1 MSDTGQN
8 LDIDYAD
15 DLRLIKLMSEDES
28 FWERIYDAKLDYLNN
43 GTDPRTSPYVREE
56 IAQSW
61 IDSRQSGLEPDRPV
75 LGEYVSDKY
84 VRLALEANSV
94 LVRETQEKLRTV
106 ESLNIENDYIFE
118 LMDLN
123 GLSLLQVGNLQLHHF
138 AAQKYVLNIGNSGTN
153 AHDLCVQYR
162 RPFAVIGPEH
172 YSFGLHELIACA
184 APIIDQY
191 GTPLGSL
198 LLTQKIPA
206 RITTVEKRLLIHA
219 MSLVSSIASTI
230 SSQLRI
236 EKYRADLETAE
247 GEFAQASSFAH
258 LFQSLSHS
266 LADTNKEA
274 TLLVDSDLKIV
285 YANHDAAKIFKTI
298 PESLVGKSVQC
309 LCDLGDDDKVR
320 WNFAN
325 GKKYTITASDAR
337 YSLIPREIRNGE
349 GGENAN
355 FILFLRPLATKADQG
370 TLKKD
375 VGDTAS
381 ITFSQILGT
390 SPQIGRTKKL
400 AHRFAQINENVL
412 ITGESG
418 TGKELFAQAIHNAS
432 RPNGPFMSI
441 NCAAIPPRLIESE
454 LFGYDSGS
462 FTGAD
467 KAGKPGKIEL
477 ANGGTLFLDEIGD
490 MPVEL
495 QSTLLRV
502 LENKRV
508 MRVGG
513 KGYKQVDFRLISATN
528 RNLSEMASQG
538 LFREDLLYRLSVL
551 SIGLPPLRE
560 RKGDALFFA
569 RYFLGE
575 CDSKTS
581 YGKAVFSDDAVA
593 FISSYSWPG
602 NIRQLKHAIYSAYYT
617 CEKSVIE
624 MDDFPAYLTS
634 EKDVLFPQPSLKVN
648 DPSSAI
654 KVPNAV
660 EPPVRTSLSEKP
672 TPEKLSPSASEGSVL
687 PTLSLRELERLAI
700 DEALKQTNGDVL
712 KAAKLLGV
720 SKATMYRK
728 LKNR

>member
-1 MSDTGQN
+1 MTLDT
-8 LDIDYAD
+8 
-15 DLRLIKLMSEDES
+15 
-28 FWERIYDAKLDYLNN
+28 
-43 GTDPRTSPYVREE
+43 
-56 IAQSW
+56 
-61 IDSRQSGLEPDRPV
+61 
-75 LGEYVSDKY
+75 
-84 VRLALEANSV
+84 
-94 LVRETQEKLRTV
+94 
-106 ESLNIENDYIFE
+106 
-118 LMDLN
+118 
-123 GLSLLQVGNLQLHHF
+123 
-138 AAQKYVLNIGNSGTN
+138 
-153 AHDLCVQYR
+153 
-162 RPFAVIGPEH
+162 
-172 YSFGLHELIACA
+172 
-184 APIIDQY
+184 
-191 GTPLGSL
+191 
-198 LLTQKIPA
+198 
-206 RITTVEKRLLIHA
+206 
-219 MSLVSSIASTI
+219 
-230 SSQLRI
+230 
-236 EKYRADLETAE
+236 
-247 GEFAQASSFAH
+247 
-258 LFQSLSHS
+258 
-266 LADTNKEA
+266 
-274 TLLVDSDLKIV
+274 
-285 YANHDAAKIFKTI
+285 
-298 PESLVGKSVQC
+298 
-309 LCDLGDDDKVR
+309 
-320 WNFAN
+320 
-325 GKKYTITASDAR
+325 
-337 YSLIPREIRNGE
+337 
-349 GGENAN
+349 
-355 FILFLRPLATKADQG
+355 
-370 TLKKD
+370 
-375 VGDTAS
+375 
-381 ITFSQILGT
+381 
-390 SPQIGRTKKL
+390 
-400 AHRFAQINENVL
+400 
-412 ITGESG
+412 
-418 TGKELFAQAIHNAS
+418 
-432 RPNGPFMSI
+432 
-441 NCAAIPPRLIESE
+441 
-454 LFGYDSGS
+454 
-462 FTGAD
+462 
-467 KAGKPGKIEL
+467 
-477 ANGGTLFLDEIGD
+477 
-490 MPVEL
+490 
-495 QSTLLRV
+495 TLLRV

-624 MDDFPAYLTS
+624 VDDFPAYLTS

>member
-1 MSDTGQN
+1 MSETGQN

-28 FWERIYDAKLDYLNN
+28 FWEHIYDAKLDFLNN
-43 GTDPRTSPYVREE
+43 GTDPRTSPYVRAE

-61 IDSRQSGLEPDRPV
+61 IDSKQAGLEPDRLV
-75 LGEYVSDKY
+75 LGEYVSDEY
-84 VRLALEANSV
+84 TRLAMEANSV
-94 LVRETQEKLRTV
+94 LIRETQEKLRTV
-106 ESLNIENDYIFE
+106 ESLNIDNDYIFE

-138 AAQKYVLNIGNSGTN
+138 AAKKYLLNIANAGTN
-153 AHDLCVQYR
+153 AHDLCMQHR
-162 RPFAVIGPEH
+162 RPIAVIGPEH

-184 APIIDQY
+184 APVLDQY
-191 GTPLGSL
+191 GNPLGAL
-198 LLTQKIPA
+198 LLTQKIQD
-206 RITTVEKRLLIHA
+206 RITAAEKKLLIHA
-219 MSLVSSIASTI
+219 MSLVSSIANAV

-236 EKYRADLETAE
+236 EKYRDDLKTAE
-247 GEFAQASSFAH
+247 GEYAQASSAAH
-258 LFQSLSHS
+258 LLQSLSHS

-274 TLLVDSDLKIV
+274 TLLVNSALKIV

-298 PESLVGKSVQC
+298 PEGLIGKSVQC

-320 WNFAN
+320 QDFAN
-325 GKKYTITASDAR
+325 GKKYTVTADGCR
-337 YSLIPREIRNGE
+337 YSLIPREIKSGE
-349 GGENAN
+349 GDENTN
-355 FILFLRPLATKADQG
+355 FILFLRPLAARTAQG
-370 TLKKD
+370 APKKD

-528 RNLSEMASQG
+528 RNLSEMAAQG

-617 CEKSVIE
+617 CEKGVIKV
-624 MDDFPAYLTS
+624 DDFPAYLTT
-634 EKDVLFPQPSLKVN
+634 EKDTLFPSFDGDRN

-654 KVPNAV
+654 KVPDAT
-660 EPPVRTSLSEKP
+660 ETLESTSLRESGAGEAAVRAQ
-672 TPEKLSPSASEGSVL
+672 SAL

-700 DEALKQTNGDVL
+700 DEALKRTSNDAVA
-712 KAAKLLGV
+712 AAKLLGI